1 MSPINAEIS
10 NFFWYNKAKS
20 LMTFISSL
28 WNLSN
33 WSGYRIIKVN
43 LWISPISIHKKT
55 TSLMLSS
62 FWFCCSV
69 SQFILPLFVNSSLFS
84 FNIFNSNYSVS
95 PTSCNLPCS
104 FVHIHTLLFDHI
116 ILFHFP
122 AHLKN
127 MFSSLFWCLHVD
139 FLFVNMTET
148 VKQVL
153 LFHK

>member
-10 NFFWYNKAKS
+10 NFFWCNIAKS
-20 LMTFISSL
+20 LMTSISSL

-33 WSGYRIIKVN
+33 WPRHRIIEVY
-43 LWISPISIHKKT
+43 LWIRPISIHKKT
-55 TSLMLSS
+55 TSLMLGRIC
-62 FWFCCSV
+62 FCCSI
-69 SQFILPLFVNSSLFS
+69 SQLVLPLFVNSSLFS

-104 FVHIHTLLFDHI
+104 FVHIHALLFDYI

-122 AHLKN
+122 THLKN